1 MSNNNG
7 GQNIMKKIAINILIL
22 FLYTSFVC
30 ADNKEDCKTIF
41 EEMYQYTKKVTI
53 SDMDLSK
60 CRDMVKQLKACS
72 YYEHMIVK
80 DDGSSEWYELSSLY
94 AVICEK
100 TRPEIGIPAFIEHLI
115 ESSNSAS
122 ESLSTDFEHLFR
134 LHPEMVLDEI
144 EKKDKFTKDYLLQKI
159 YWGFLN
165 NDFSE
170 KEKTINGKIEI
181 KIYPLD
187 AENYK
192 EVFFKVY
199 PSLKDKYEK
208 YKTSMDYLFES
219 CRSYFK
225 WLEEEDK
232 K

>member
-1 MSNNNG
+1 
-7 GQNIMKKIAINILIL
+7 MKKIILSIFILLLAAPFVYSGNKENCKIL
-22 FLYTSFVC
+22 FNELF
-30 ADNKEDCKTIF
+30 
-41 EEMYQYTKKVTI
+41 QYTKKETI
-53 SDMDLSK
+53 SDIDLGK
-60 CRDMVKQLKACS
+60 CRDMVKKLKAWG
-72 YYEHMIVK
+72 YYEQQIEI
-80 DDGSSEWYELSSLY
+80 DNGSSEWYELSSLY

-100 TRPEIGIPAFIEHLI
+100 TRLEIGIPAFIEHLI
-115 ESSNSAS
+115 ESSSSAS

-144 EKKDKFTKDYLLQKI
+144 QKKDKSTQDYLLQTLC
-159 YWGFLN
+159 WGFLN
-165 NDFSE
+165 YDFSE

-181 KIYPLD
+181 KRYPLD

-192 EVFFKVY
+192 EVFYKVY
-199 PSLKDKYEK
+199 PSLKNKYDK
-208 YKTSMDYLFES
+208 YKTCIDYLFES